1 MMQHCKPKLNA
12 QIQNEVEEML
22 IGIFMHQIWF
32 NFETKE
38 NKNMKTLGLKN
49 QPMCINIGKNDS
61 HHIIH
66 DYFGDASPYNK
77 KIHKCYRLQK
87 ALFFKTIQIFVN
99 MICVLFKRKITCMD
113 FWVVF
118 NLKMDNHFEKTC
130 LLYVTIDVINE
141 YCRLGSGPRHLNSY
155 II

>member
-1 MMQHCKPKLNA
+1 MD
-12 QIQNEVEEML
+12 
-22 IGIFMHQIWF
+22 QIWF

-49 QPMCINIGKNDS
+49 QPMCINIGNNDS

-66 DYFGDASPYNK
+66 DYIGNASPHNK
-77 KIHKCYRLQK
+77 KIYKCYRLQK
-87 ALFFKTIQIFVN
+87 GLFFKTIQIFVN

-118 NLKMDNHFEKTC
+118 NLKMDNHFEKSC
-130 LLYVTIDVINE
+130 I
-141 YCRLGSGPRHLNSY
+141 
-155 II
+155 